1 MGVPT
6 QRMHFLEE
14 GHWEEASRV
23 MRLHFAYL
31 TIRTSPVFAPVQA
44 VSRFYP

>member
-1 MGVPT
+1 MSVPT
-6 QRMHFLEE
+6 QRTHVLEE

-31 TIRTSPVFAPVQA
+31 TIKTSLVFAPVQA